1 MIKIGERNWQC
12 EECGHAAK
20 TKTALEV
27 HKNGVHRKTDL
38 KKGLFICDFV
48 HNGIECK
55 LTFTARKY
63 YKQHRKHHARDMKK
77 LEQTD
82 VYPFQCYLCIS
93 SFKKEGF
100 LKKHISQFHED
111 QNPEPCPICSHVF
124 MNGQQ
129 GGFQLEFVSIRQVIN
144 HMTCYKLECS
154 HWLKLQY
161 SDWREYFKQ

>member
-1 MIKIGERNWQC
+1 
-12 EECGHAAK
+12 
-20 TKTALEV
+20 
-27 HKNGVHRKTDL
+27 
-38 KKGLFICDFV
+38 
-48 HNGIECK
+48 
-55 LTFTARKY
+55 
-63 YKQHRKHHARDMKK
+63 MKK

-129 GGFQLEFVSIRQVIN
+129 GGFQLEFVSIRRVIN
-144 HMTCYKLECS
+144 HITCYRFESS
-154 HWLKLQY
+154 HWLKLQH
-161 SDWREYFKQ
+161 SDWRVKSLTSEAIPSATQFFMRAYKISHFPGL